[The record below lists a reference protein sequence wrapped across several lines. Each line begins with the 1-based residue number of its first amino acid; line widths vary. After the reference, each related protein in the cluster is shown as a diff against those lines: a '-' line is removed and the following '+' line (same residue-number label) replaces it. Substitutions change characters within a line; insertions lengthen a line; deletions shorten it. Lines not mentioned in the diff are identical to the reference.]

1 MTSFRIFIPKRV
13 MNIYVSFTLAFT
25 TMNNNLVIRK
35 EELKDH
41 KAVFNLV
48 KEAFATME
56 HSDHKE
62 QFLVERL
69 RNSDA
74 FVPELSLIA
83 ELENQI
89 VGHVLLTEIY
99 IKDGVNKS
107 VALALAPIAVHP
119 GFQKNGIGGDLINH
133 AHHIANDLG
142 YNAVILLGHADYY
155 PRFGYVPTA
164 QYGIKLPFDV
174 PDENCMI
181 KILNS
186 NAFRGT
192 TGMVEYPKAF
202 FE

>member
-1 MTSFRIFIPKRV
+1 
-13 MNIYVSFTLAFT
+13 
-25 TMNNNLVIRK
+25 MNNNLIIRK
-35 EELKDH
+35 EEQKDR

-69 RNSDA
+69 RDSDA

-89 VGHVLLTEIY
+89 VGYVLLTKIS
-99 IKDGVNKS
+99 IKDGVRQS
-107 VALALAPIAVHP
+107 VSLALAPIAVHP
-119 GFQKNGIGGDLINH
+119 AFQNRGIGGELINH
-133 AHHIANDLG
+133 AHRIANDLG

-164 QYGIKLPFDV
+164 QYGIKIPFEA
-174 PDENCMI
+174 PEENCMI

-186 NAFRGT
+186 NTFRGT